1 MTPRP
6 PSPAELRAGRKMWGP
21 KPAVGERSNPAPA
34 PIVASNL
41 KMIGKGTLVATADI
55 TIPKW
60 GNFTIRGG
68 MLHRKGDSEWFAFPS
83 REWIDRNGQRQ
94 FADLLQFGDRPIGDR
109 FKAAAL
115 AAMRELVRTE
125 HPGDFGD
132 GAAQPG
138 SRPPRSRPAAGRL
151 YSSQKQ
157 PRGSGPALPDDPVV
171 DLWPDAGA

>member
-1 MTPRP
+1 LTPRP
-6 PSPAELRAGRKMWGP
+6 PPSRAELRRAEGLWGQRP
-21 KPAVGERSNPAPA
+21 NDKPVTASASPPV
-34 PIVASNL
+34 VASNL

-94 FADLLQFGDRPIGDR
+94 FADLLQFGDRPIGER

-115 AAMRELVRTE
+115 AAMRELARTE

-132 GAAQPG
+132 GAARP
-138 SRPPRSRPAAGRL
+138 SSPPPRRSPRTRRSAADPGL
-151 YSSQKQ
+151 ANT
-157 PRGSGPALPDDPVV
+157 PMVDDGID
-171 DLWPDAGA
+171 DLWAGGAS